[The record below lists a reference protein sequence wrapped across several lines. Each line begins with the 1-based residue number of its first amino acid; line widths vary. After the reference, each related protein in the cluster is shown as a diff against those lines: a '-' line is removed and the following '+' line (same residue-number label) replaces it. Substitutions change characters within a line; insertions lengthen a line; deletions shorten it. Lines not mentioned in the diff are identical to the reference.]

1 MAECSFKNEYPQG
14 MNLAEEH
21 NPDLTPM
28 IVENSA
34 DIDIPDLGKKK
45 NSSRKGRKNLGHVV
59 GPWPVIRLEPFDYKL
74 VSKTKIPS
82 HIVTRSWLAGI
93 RPKGCKDRR
102 PCLDPP
108 CLDPV
113 YLREIRPDLIPVMVE
128 KDARSYL
135 PVMNMKKYLV
145 HGDMPIREFVNFI
158 WFSIKL
164 RRKKPIVVCF
174 KNTKPP
180 TGALMSA
187 IDEENKDEDGFLH
200 ITYSGKGIQENSRS
214 MCFTLDECS
223 YKNTYPQGMTQ
234 AETNPTPVRTSQNQI
249 CLVPSR
255 SQAIMFDSPDIE
267 ENLNWSW
274 PISYLDNWRS
284 VAEKKA
290 LRNPGKKRYK
300 GLLTSLDGDYLR
312 EARPNFIPVILE
324 KDARSDIPDMVWKK
338 FLVPDDMPLGDF
350 FNHIRFQ
357 VKRSRQFVVGAI
369 LKPIFMFFKNTK
381 PPIDTLMSAI
391 YEENKDDDGY
401 LHITYSGEESVC
413 GSNEAQECMLCGRS

>member
-284 VAEKKA
+284 VAEKA